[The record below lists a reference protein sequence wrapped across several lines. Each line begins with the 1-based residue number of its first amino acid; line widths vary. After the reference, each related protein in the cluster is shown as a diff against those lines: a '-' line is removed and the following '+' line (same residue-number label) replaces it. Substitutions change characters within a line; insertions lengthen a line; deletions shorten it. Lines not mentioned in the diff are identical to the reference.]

1 MSATTLYVPCE
12 VIRVRVTYGYGEG
25 LSPIELVMLGAV
37 CQRPDG
43 VAVEELL
50 TLFRLGE
57 RVTLDL
63 LGDLLRRGYVVVD
76 FGTAMVRP
84 APGIGPMQLGALRG
98 AERSKATVDLMVDR
112 LVGAVFPVEEGR
124 RRSGDYRF
132 EVPAPL
138 NAHEDRITEAQLL
151 AVLDRAFERDQLRRK
166 EKRLPGRTPRVI
178 AAHLAPDH
186 LGSTG
191 ELRWLPVD
199 VTVREDEATNLL
211 RFAVTDRRLT
221 VAQRALAES
230 RLGQLVAD
238 QSDSRFAQAL
248 RGCVDR
254 TFTEPPTLPELLSR
268 FNRQTAAAGH
278 AKAGTRIQRH
288 QDLRAD
294 YESIANELRAL
305 RDAEIEATAVGGRE
319 RHDELVAQLVADAHQ
334 QIVLVCPTLH
344 YDVLMRYFPLLEA
357 ALGRGVQVVLIWGDG
372 REAELPSK
380 VRTALSSLQWRN
392 DGSDLSRL
400 LSSTMPSRLNAALV
414 VADDREALVTGY
426 HFLRRDEI
434 GLQQV
439 GLHVRAPHA
448 GPCLPI
454 ESLLLWARRT
464 LQHQYGQLMLVRH
477 DEFDPVPV
485 GAPARVTDAA
495 PRWPESEAPAPGPP
509 PEGETDELTASQ
521 VKLWAEQWQNAA
533 ARLAQLVAGR
543 TLPRVRLV
551 EDAAHREL
559 LWDAL
564 RRPGRRLVLGGFLA
578 HPDALDPRLLTA
590 IDERASAGRRISLVY
605 HRSTASGTG
614 RDAHGSL
621 QGLGGATPVTA
632 ERRPTNARVLV
643 TDDRA
648 VVGSFDFV
656 GSSGRTGARYREKAE
671 LGLEVVGRQVV
682 DDIARLLGIEV
693 VESEAPVASEQ
704 APAVELSAA
713 GRLLGAVANLP
724 ADDRA
729 GVVVAHLTGNAE
741 DWQLLEDLH
750 HVDAPDEI
758 LRVAAAAML
767 RRDQRRNTPTAQR
780 WMHWLAGEAWHRGA
794 FVEAALL
801 RSAVVDPV
809 LRPRTKVTAVAAA
822 RRGPRVGSALIDA
835 WSDDLA
841 SAEHQALAVLAA
853 VDLLLADGQPAVLS
867 NLVDND
873 VPDLLPLFEL
883 VEPWADLVTLT
894 TRYWKST
901 SGPLP
906 LRVINADNAG
916 TDRRQ
921 VLDSA
926 WQSLGTAV
934 DQCRNARLGF
944 KLASR
949 HLFGTHGVYHAIVD
963 AVADRNVDAVREWV
977 GGAGGV
983 DAQEQFSAAERE
995 AAGLRKPTPVART
1008 QPYVDRM
1015 RRIQDA
1021 AGALLRCHD
1030 EEVGEAQDLR
1040 ADVAR
1045 VFARQLHHLWP
1056 RLRQASVDGPESI
1069 VIETALDDLALVQ
1082 RWGST

>member
-12 VIRVRVTYGYGEG
+12 VVRVRVTLGYGDG
-25 LSPIELVMLGAV
+25 LSPIESVTLGAV
-37 CQRPDG
+37 CRRPDG

-84 APGIGPMQLGALRG
+84 APGIDLARLSELRG
-98 AERSKATVDLMVDR
+98 AERANATVDLMVDR
-112 LVGAVFPVEEGR
+112 LVGAVFPVEEGL

-138 NAHEDRITEAQLL
+138 TAHQDRITEAQLL
-151 AVLDRAFERDQLRRK
+151 AVLDRAFEQEQLRRR
-166 EKRLPGRTPRVI
+166 EKQLPGRARRVL

-186 LGSTG
+186 LGSTS

-199 VTVREDEATNLL
+199 VTVHQDEATQLL

-248 RGCVDR
+248 RGRVDR
-254 TFTEPPTLPELLSR
+254 TFAEPPTLPELLTR
-268 FNRQTAAAGH
+268 FNRRTAAAGH
-278 AKAGTRIQRH
+278 AAAGTRSQRH

-305 RDAEIEATAVGGRE
+305 RDAEVEATAVGGRE
-319 RHDELVAQLVADAHQ
+319 RHDELVAQLVADARQ
-334 QIVLVCPTLH
+334 QVVLVCPTLH

-372 REAELPSK
+372 REAELPPK

-392 DGSDLSRL
+392 DGRDLSRL

-414 VADDREALVTGY
+414 VADDRQALVTGY
-426 HFLRRDEI
+426 HFLRREEH
-434 GLQQV
+434 GLDQL
-439 GLHVRAPHA
+439 GLHVRAPHD

-477 DEFDPVPV
+477 DEFDPAPV
-485 GAPARVTDAA
+485 GTFVRAVHTAS
-495 PRWPESEAPAPGPP
+495 RWPEAEVPAPEPP
-509 PEGETDELTASQ
+509 PEGETDELIASQ
-521 VKLWAEQWQNAA
+521 VKLWAEQWQSAA

-551 EDAAHREL
+551 EDAAHREM

-564 RRPGRRLVLGGFLA
+564 RQPGRRLVLGGYLA
-578 HPDALDPRLLTA
+578 HPDALDPHLLKA
-590 IDERASAGRRISLVY
+590 VDERAAAGRRVSFIY

-632 ERRPTNARVLV
+632 ERRPTNARVLL

-656 GSSGRTGARYREKAE
+656 RSSGRTGARYRERAE

-682 DDIARLLGIEV
+682 DDVARLLGFEV
-693 VESEAPVASEQ
+693 TEPEPSAAGEQ
-704 APAVELSAA
+704 ASIVELSAA
-713 GRLLGAVANLP
+713 GRLLGAVAHLP

-729 GVVVAHLTGNAE
+729 GVVVAHLAGNAE
-741 DWQLLEDLH
+741 DWQLLDDLRR
-750 HVDAPDEI
+750 VDAPDEI
-758 LRVAAAAML
+758 LRVAAAAVL
-767 RRDQRRNTPTAQR
+767 REDRERDTPAAQR
-780 WMHWLAGEAWHRGA
+780 WLHWLTGEAWRRGA

-801 RSAVVDPV
+801 RSGVLDPA
-809 LRPRTKVTAVAAA
+809 LRPRARVAAAAAA
-822 RRGPRVGSALIDA
+822 RRGPRVGSAVIDA
-835 WSDDLA
+835 WADDLA
-841 SAEHQALAVLAA
+841 PAEHQALAVLAA
-853 VDLLLADGQPAVLS
+853 VDLLLADGRPAVLS
-867 NLVDND
+867 NLVDSD

-883 VEPWADLVTLT
+883 DEPWADLVALT

-906 LRVINADNAG
+906 LRVVNADNAG
-916 TDRRQ
+916 TDRQQ
-921 VLDSA
+921 VLDGA
-926 WQSLGTAV
+926 WQALGAAV

-944 KLASR
+944 NLASR
-949 HLFGTHGVYHAIVD
+949 HLFGAQGAYHAIVG
-963 AVADRNVDAVREWV
+963 AVADRNVVAVREWV
-977 GGAGGV
+977 TGAGGV

-1021 AGALLRCHD
+1021 AAALLRCHD
-1030 EEVGEAQDLR
+1030 EEVSEAQDTR
-1040 ADVAR
+1040 ADAAR
-1045 VFARQLHHLWP
+1045 VFARRLHHLWP
-1056 RLRQASVDGPESI
+1056 RLRQAPVQGPESA
-1069 VIETALDDLALVQ
+1069 VIEAALDDLAFVE